1 MVTSK
6 QNLNILMIEDN
17 LDEAELIQEM
27 LRSSLTLSV
36 NIIHK
41 KCLKDGLDHLK
52 YTDEQIDI
60 ALLDLHLPD
69 GSKYELFE
77 SLSNFAPWLP
87 IILLTN
93 LNDEEL
99 AAKIVRNGGQD
110 YLLKTDLEPKI
121 LYRAIR
127 YAIERKQSKE
137 AIRESEERYSLVV
150 QGTNDGIWDWNI
162 LTNEVYFSPRWAE
175 VLDCD
180 LKEFNANLD
189 EWLNRIHPSDLDY
202 VRSTLNKHIDGQTDF
217 FKCEHRL
224 QRNDETYIWVLVRG
238 IAVRDQNGI
247 AYRMAGSLTNINTQK
262 ETEAMLFHNAFHDS
276 LTGLPNRALFS
287 DRLTNA
293 LERYKRNINDRFA
306 ILFLD
311 LDRFKLIND
320 SLGHMHGDQLL
331 IKVAEK
337 LKTCLRTCDSA
348 ARISGDEFAILL
360 EDISDISEAA
370 TIAERIQNAIQT
382 PTSLNGQK
390 IVVTASIGV
399 ILSDLRYTTPED
411 ILRDADIAMYHAKM
425 RGKACYAVFQPS
437 MHKHSIMRMELEN
450 ELREIL
456 SSTELCNEHLFVVFQ
471 PIISAQD
478 EKILGF
484 ETLVRWQHPIR
495 GVIMPGEFIPLAEE
509 TGLIHPLGIWVLRQ
523 ACRQVRIWQAKGL
536 STPENPLSISVNIS
550 GTQFSRPD
558 LVDQIKNI
566 LQEFRI
572 SPASLN
578 LEITERLLVDNNE
591 LIIESMGKL
600 RNLGVNL
607 QIDDFGRGYSSF
619 SYLQHIPVNTLKID
633 SLFTQR
639 IGKNR
644 NNSEIIR
651 SIVGLAKSLGLS
663 VIAEGVETDQQFQ
676 QLKQLDC
683 ELVQGFFF
691 SKAVVADETEKL
703 VIWNR
708 NQNGYSFP
716 KDRNQVL
723 KESIDIR
730 KI

>member
-1 MVTSK
+1 
-6 QNLNILMIEDN
+6 MIEDN
-17 LDEAELIQEM
+17 LDEAEMIQEM
-27 LRSSLTLSV
+27 LRSALTQSFNV
-36 NIIHK
+36 IHK
-41 KCLKDGLDHLK
+41 KCLRDGIDHLK
-52 YTDEQIDI
+52 QSDKQIDI

-77 SLSNFAPWLP
+77 SLSNSAPWLP

-162 LTNEVYFSPRWAE
+162 LTSEVYYSPRWAE
-175 VLDCD
+175 VLNCNP
-180 LKEFNANLD
+180 KEINANMD
-189 EWLNRIHPSDLDY
+189 GWFKRIHPSDLDY
-202 VRSTLNKHIDGQTDF
+202 VRSTLHKHIDGQTDF

-238 IAVRDQNGI
+238 LAVRDQNGT

-293 LERYKRNINDRFA
+293 LERFKRNLNDRFA
-306 ILFLD
+306 VLFFD

-337 LKTCLRTCDSA
+337 LKTCLRACDSA
-348 ARISGDEFAILL
+348 ARLSGDEFAILL
-360 EDISDISEAA
+360 EDINDISEAA
-370 TIAERIQNAIQT
+370 IIAERIQHAIQT
-382 PTSLNGQK
+382 PTRINGQK

-399 ILSDLRYTTPED
+399 ILSDLRYTIPED

-456 SSTELCNEHLFVVFQ
+456 DSTELSNEHLFVVYQ
-471 PIISAQD
+471 PIINSND

-484 ETLVRWQHPIR
+484 ETLVRWRHPVR
-495 GVIMPGEFIPLAEE
+495 GVIMPNEFIPLAEE

-578 LEITERLLVDNNE
+578 LEITERLLVENNE
-591 LIIESMGKL
+591 LIIKSMGKL

-633 SLFTQR
+633 SLFIQR

-651 SIVGLAKSLGLS
+651 SIVSLAKNLGLS
-663 VIAEGVETDQQFQ
+663 VIAEGVETDLQFQ
-676 QLKQLDC
+676 QLKQLHC
-683 ELVQGFFF
+683 EYVQGFYF
-691 SKAVVADETEKL
+691 SKAVSADETEKL
-703 VIWNR
+703 VIQNR
-708 NQNGYSFP
+708 NQNGSGLP
-716 KDRNQVL
+716 KARNLVL

>member
-1 MVTSK
+1 MATSNQK
-6 QNLNILMIEDN
+6 INIIMIEDN
-17 LDEAELIQEM
+17 LDEADLIQEM
-27 LRSSLTLSV
+27 LRSASTQSYNV
-36 NIIHK
+36 IHK
-41 KCLKDGLDHLK
+41 KSLKDGIDYLK
-52 YTDEQIDI
+52 QVGEQIDI

-69 GSKYELFE
+69 GSKFELFK
-77 SLSNFAPWLP
+77 SLSNNAPWLP

-110 YLLKTDLEPKI
+110 YLLKTDLDPKI

-175 VLDCD
+175 VLICD
-180 LKEFNANLD
+180 PKEMNANLD
-189 EWLNRIHPSDLDY
+189 EWLNRIHPSDIDY

-224 QRNDETYIWVLVRG
+224 QRDDETYIWVLVRG
-238 IAVRDQNGI
+238 LAVRDQNGT

-262 ETEAMLFHNAFHDS
+262 ETEEILFHNAFHDS

-293 LERYKRNINDRFA
+293 LERFKRNINDRFA
-306 ILFLD
+306 VLFFD

-337 LKTCLRTCDSA
+337 LKTCLRACDSA
-348 ARISGDEFAILL
+348 ARLSGDEFAILL
-360 EDISDISEAA
+360 EDINNISEAA
-370 TIAERIQNAIQT
+370 IIAERIQNAIQT
-382 PTSLNGQK
+382 PTRINGRK

-399 ILSDLRYTTPED
+399 ILSDLRYTIPED

-456 SSTELCNEHLFVVFQ
+456 SSTELCNDHLFVVYQ
-471 PIISAQD
+471 PIISSQD

-509 TGLIHPLGIWVLRQ
+509 TGLIHPLGVWVLRQ

-536 STPENPLSISVNIS
+536 STPDDPLSISVNIS

-572 SPASLN
+572 SPDSLN
-578 LEITERLLVDNNE
+578 LEITERLLVEHNE
-591 LIIESMGKL
+591 LIIESMRKL
-600 RNLGVNL
+600 RKLGVNL

-651 SIVGLAKSLGLS
+651 SIVNLAKSLGLT
-663 VIAEGVETDQQFQ
+663 VIAEGVETEQQFQ

-683 ELVQGFFF
+683 EYVQGFFF
-691 SKAVVADETEKL
+691 SKAVSADETEKL
-703 VIWNR
+703 VIQNR
-708 NQNGYSFP
+708 NQNGSGLP
-716 KDRNQVL
+716 KDRDLVL
-723 KESIDIR
+723 KESIEYK